1 MIVAILMFVI
11 CRLNINDD
19 SVQKTANMLDTVI
32 TFLVFLITLVNVGI
46 NGIGMATEQ
55 GKNSNSTM
63 FEILQS
69 SF

>member
-1 MIVAILMFVI
+1 MFVI
-11 CRLNINDD
+11 GRLNINDD

-46 NGIGMATEQ
+46 NGIGMATEK

-63 FEILQS
+63 SEILND
-69 SF
+69 FEF

>member
-11 CRLNINDD
+11 GRLNINDD

-55 GKNSNSTM
+55 GKNSNST
-63 FEILQS
+63 FVEILQS

>member
-1 MIVAILMFVI
+1 MFVI
-11 CRLNINDD
+11 GRLNINDD

-46 NGIGMATEQ
+46 NGIGMATEK
-55 GKNSNSTM
+55 GKNSNST
-63 FEILQS
+63 FVEILQS

>member
-1 MIVAILMFVI
+1 MFVI
-11 CRLNINDD
+11 GRLNINDD

-55 GKNSNSTM
+55 GKNSNSTYV
-63 FEILQS
+63 EILQS

>member
-1 MIVAILMFVI
+1 MFVI
-11 CRLNINDD
+11 GRLNINDD

-55 GKNSNSTM
+55 GKNSNST
-63 FEILQS
+63 FVEILQS

>member
-1 MIVAILMFVI
+1 MFVI
-11 CRLNINDD
+11 GRLNINDD

-55 GKNSNSTM
+55 GKNSNST
-63 FEILQS
+63 FVEILQS
-69 SF
+69 TF